1 MTYTTETHTQ
11 HIALKPLRVKF
22 TNEVMDELSIF
33 AKIHQFDDRKSFNSY
48 WDEWKNGPEM
58 SILISNE
65 ILRITT
71 LGYTGDIIDKM
82 YKSARYYFRN
92 KSLVPSPHATR
103 KEYEVVQKH
112 ILESMDEHIKL
123 QIASKLN
130 IKDEL
135 QFIKVSPADSFNKFC
150 EEYQETILMQLNNEH
165 GPRVDNGQY
174 VDNVNIIHVRKLIE
188 KLKKIYKNRFYNIR
202 VKLL

>member
-1 MTYTTETHTQ
+1 MTCITEEQ
-11 HIALKPLRVKF
+11 PQQIVLKTLRVKF
-22 TNEVMDELSIF
+22 TNEIMDELSTF

-48 WDEWKNGPEM
+48 WDEWKNEPDM

-65 ILRITT
+65 IVRINT

-103 KEYEVVQKH
+103 KEYEVVPKH
-112 ILESMDEHIKL
+112 VLESMDEHIKL
-123 QIASKLN
+123 QIASKLHD
-130 IKDEL
+130 KDKL
-135 QFIKVSPADSFNKFC
+135 QMINVSPADSFNKFC
-150 EEYQETILMQLNNEH
+150 EEYQETILMQINNDH
-165 GPRVDNGQY
+165 GQHA
-174 VDNVNIIHVRKLIE
+174 DNVNLTQVRKLID
-188 KLKKIYKNRFYNIR
+188 KMKKIYKNRFYNIR